1 MTTADGKSYLNFNY
15 IYKYTFKKR
24 KSEVRSELKKQRR
37 ILIVR
42 QDRVGDVI
50 VTTAIPREIK
60 KQWPDSYIAVL
71 VSFYTKDIYL
81 NNPYV
86 DEIITNEDLQWKGAR
101 EFFSRVFYIRRF
113 KFTHALMLLPSES
126 INYLLFLSGI
136 RHRYG
141 VGYKFY
147 QFITFVKGI
156 SRHKYIPL
164 RHEADYCMDLA
175 RAIGIKS
182 SNIITEIYLSG
193 EEREKV
199 RNIRKYF
206 TEDGKIAAGIHSTS
220 GKSSPNISVSS
231 YLRIIKELQKTGL
244 YKIIITDNNV
254 PELLQN
260 LEGVDY
266 PNRNSGLRDSIL
278 NLAALDFLV
287 SASTGPMHIA
297 AALRVNTISMFCTLT
312 ACSPILWGPLG
323 NDSIIIT
330 PDDNY
335 CGNKCSGDPKSC
347 MFENEGG
354 IEIQKII
361 DSINLVS
368 KKIRNKNSIK
378 TTG

>member
-126 INYLLFLSGI
+126 LNYLLFLSGI

-182 SNIITEIYLSG
+182 SNIIPEIYLSG
-193 EEREKV
+193 EEKEKV
-199 RNIRKYF
+199 RNTRKYF
-206 TEDGKIAAGIHSTS
+206 TKDGKIAAGIHSTS

-231 YLRIIKELQKTGL
+231 YLRIIKELQRTGL
-244 YKIIITDNNV
+244 YKIVITDNNV

-260 LEGVDY
+260 LEGVAY
-266 PNRNSGLRDSIL
+266 PNRNSPLRESIL

-297 AALRVNTISMFCTLT
+297 AALGVNTISMFCTLT
-312 ACSPILWGPLG
+312 ACSPTLWGPLG

-361 DSINLVS
+361 DSINHVS

>member
-1 MTTADGKSYLNFNY
+1 
-15 IYKYTFKKR
+15 
-24 KSEVRSELKKQRR
+24 
-37 ILIVR
+37 VR
-42 QDRVGDVI
+42 QDRVGDVV

-60 KQWPDSYIAVL
+60 EQWPDSYVAVL

-86 DEIITNEDLQWKGAR
+86 DEIIINEDLQWKGAR
-101 EFFSRVFYIRRF
+101 EFFSRVSFIRRF

>member
-1 MTTADGKSYLNFNY
+1 MTATGGKSYLNFNY

-24 KSEVRSELKKQRR
+24 KSEVRTELKRQRR

-42 QDRVGDVI
+42 QDRVGDVV

-60 KQWPDSYIAVL
+60 EQWPDSYVAVL

-86 DEIITNEDLQWKGAR
+86 DEIIINEDLQWKGAR
-101 EFFSRVFYIRRF
+101 EFFSRVSFIRRF

>member
-1 MTTADGKSYLNFNY
+1 M
-15 IYKYTFKKR
+15 
-24 KSEVRSELKKQRR
+24 
-37 ILIVR
+37 
-42 QDRVGDVI
+42 
-50 VTTAIPREIK
+50 
-60 KQWPDSYIAVL
+60 
-71 VSFYTKDIYL
+71 

-86 DEIITNEDLQWKGAR
+86 DEIIINEDLQWKGAR
-101 EFFSRVFYIRRF
+101 EFFSRVSFIRRF

>member
-1 MTTADGKSYLNFNY
+1 MTATGGKSYLNFNY

-24 KSEVRSELKKQRR
+24 KSEVRTELKRQRR

-42 QDRVGDVI
+42 QDRVGDVV

-60 KQWPDSYIAVL
+60 EQWPDSYVAVL

-86 DEIITNEDLQWKGAR
+86 DEIIINEDLQWKGAR
-101 EFFSRVFYIRRF
+101 EFFSRVSFIRRF

-182 SNIITEIYLSG
+182 SNIIPEIYLSG

>member
-1 MTTADGKSYLNFNY
+1 MTATGGKSYLNFNY

-24 KSEVRSELKKQRR
+24 KSEVRTELKRQRR

-42 QDRVGDVI
+42 QDRVGDVV

-86 DEIITNEDLQWKGAR
+86 DEIIINEDLQWKGAR
-101 EFFSRVFYIRRF
+101 EFFSRVSFIRRF